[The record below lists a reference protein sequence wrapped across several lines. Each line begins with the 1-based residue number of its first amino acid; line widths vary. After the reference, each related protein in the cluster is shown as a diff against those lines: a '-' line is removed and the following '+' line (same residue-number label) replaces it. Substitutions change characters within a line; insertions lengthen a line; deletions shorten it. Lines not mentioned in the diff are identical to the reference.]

1 MDDKFQKLKEEI
13 RKSLKDPAEIAAYYG
28 IVLRDPFTLV
38 FHVRPF
44 PKSEVIDRIADKFKE
59 NFKNQNKTKEI
70 TLKLTYDPNRNSQ
83 HVDGDDIDNS
93 LLYQW
98 NLCEVRE
105 IHQRMIFEDIFNSIM
120 ESNKLT
126 SKPKCEGFDF
136 IHPWW
141 FVNCHENMI
150 EATSGGKRK

>member
-13 RKSLKDPAEIAAYYG
+13 KGSLKNPLDIAMYHG
-28 IVLRDPFTLV
+28 IVLGDPVTLK

-44 PKSEVIDRIADKFKE
+44 PKSEVIDRMCDKFKE
-59 NFKNQNKTKEI
+59 NFKSQNKTKKV
-70 TLKLTYDPNRNSQ
+70 TLKSTHDPNRNLQ

-93 LLYQW
+93 LFYQW
-98 NLCEVRE
+98 DFCEARE
-105 IHQRMIFEDIFNSIM
+105 IYHRMIFEDIFNSIM
-120 ESNKLT
+120 ESNKLIP
-126 SKPKCEGFDF
+126 KPKCEGFDF

-150 EATSGGKRK
+150 EATGGKRK